1 MRKCLCSLF
10 IADIAVLVKQN
21 VRLFGSELAKWSLV
35 SAGGNAMPVACQLWR
50 QTVREV
56 ISQTAVR
63 GAFYLDLKLFNGAYQ
78 LQRLN
83 FNC

>member
-35 SAGGNAMPVACQLWR
+35 SAGGNAMPVACQL
-50 QTVREV
+50 
-56 ISQTAVR
+56 
-63 GAFYLDLKLFNGAYQ
+63 
-78 LQRLN
+78 
-83 FNC
+83 